1 LSLLRTAGQL
11 SECSIFDADKCVR
24 LSDLTFCSSLGSQ
37 IVELRGRSVMIAT
50 RDQLPAALAM
60 VELDGLARRL
70 VICPPDLTTKHISLV
85 AEAASVD
92 AIVSDRPDLL
102 AGVQRTEFFVTR
114 NLKPVRG
121 SRELSA
127 HFETEWILLTSGTT
141 GAPKLVAHT
150 LASLTGAITVASA
163 PSDKIVWSTFYD
175 VRRYGGLQVLLRSLL
190 GRSSL
195 ILSSAREP
203 IGDFLIRAGAHNVTH
218 ILGTPSH
225 WRAVLMSPS
234 AGRIVP
240 RYVRLSGE
248 IVDQP
253 ILDRLGA
260 FYRHARIVHAFA
272 STEAGVGFEVG
283 DGRAG
288 FPSGLIGQGAT
299 GVDIRVA
306 EGSLRIRS
314 TRIASGYV
322 GSTEAITDRDG
333 FVDTGDIVALRG
345 NRYYFVGRRDGVINV
360 GGVKFHPEEVEAVIN
375 RHPDVRLSLVKA
387 RRNPITGWIVVADIV
402 VAPNADV
409 KSVATVRD
417 EIIAACGWAL
427 ERHKIPV
434 AIRFVPSLNLT
445 ASGKLARLHA

>member
-283 DGRAG
+283 D
-288 FPSGLIGQGAT
+288 SN
-299 GVDIRVA
+299 
-306 EGSLRIRS
+306 S
-314 TRIASGYV
+314 
-322 GSTEAITDRDG
+322 
-333 FVDTGDIVALRG
+333 
-345 NRYYFVGRRDGVINV
+345 
-360 GGVKFHPEEVEAVIN
+360 
-375 RHPDVRLSLVKA
+375 
-387 RRNPITGWIVVADIV
+387 
-402 VAPNADV
+402 
-409 KSVATVRD
+409 
-417 EIIAACGWAL
+417 
-427 ERHKIPV
+427 
-434 AIRFVPSLNLT
+434 
-445 ASGKLARLHA
+445 LHANRVGICGFH